1 MPLILFLLFI
11 VLPIAEIAVFI
22 EAGRVIGVA
31 ATIALTLAT
40 AFAGSIL
47 MRMQGMAALQR
58 FMLAAEKGEMPL
70 LPVIDG
76 MGILLAG
83 VLLLTPGLLTDA
95 IGLLLFVPA
104 VRRAVARAAFQRL
117 LTSGHVHFH
126 YRGSASDWPRG
137 GSAPR
142 TGPGRGPLRQDGRP
156 HRSKHVVDAEFEEVD
171 PRESGKKPPRL
182 EQGDEDERNSG
193 DKSSPWREE

>member
-22 EAGRVIGVA
+22 EAGRAIGVA

-47 MRMQGMAALQR
+47 MRTQGMATLQR

-76 MGILLAG
+76 VGILVAG

-95 IGLLLFVPA
+95 LGLLLFVPG
-104 VRRAVARAAFQRL
+104 VRRNIARATFRRL
-117 LTSGHVHFH
+117 LTSGQVHFH
-126 YRGSASDWPRG
+126 YRDGSS
-137 GSAPR
+137 GSP
-142 TGPGRGPLRQDGRP
+142 GQGRGPGSGQGPRPQSGRP
-156 HRSKHVVDAEFEEVD
+156 HRSEDVVDAEFEEVD
-171 PRESGKKPPRL
+171 PGDSGKKPPRL
-182 EQGDEDERNSG
+182 KQDDEDERGSG
-193 DKSSPWREE
+193 NKTSPWRNG